1 MEQDGEDRRDPR
13 PHEHAEERGKLLIR
27 AGRKVVD
34 AGRQAVDAAR
44 QAVDAAGHVGE
55 ASIELLVRAF
65 QARESNF
72 HLRVLT
78 RTLSR
83 PATVPSGPIA
93 ATAGRMLDSDVRS

>member
-34 AGRQAVDAAR
+34 AGR

-83 PATVPSGPIA
+83 PATVPSGPNA

>member
-34 AGRQAVDAAR
+34 AGRL
-44 QAVDAAGHVGE
+44 AVDAAGHVGE

-83 PATVPSGPIA
+83 PAAARLQYRPVPSRRLRGGCL
-93 ATAGRMLDSDVRS
+93 TLT